1 VTRSRQRSTSGAAK
15 ASTRPRGWLH
25 RSLILETALAVTDR
39 DGIDALTMRAVG
51 EELGVEAMSLYH
63 HVANKDDLIEGMIE
77 VFSDRIRLDGDDF
90 HWREDLRTLG
100 RCFRREGL
108 AHPDAVRLLAVR
120 ALQAPAWRRP
130 VEDTF
135 ASLLAGGFDP
145 ESAVHAYRIVW
156 SYIVGYVLND
166 LRMWPV
172 RSLRPMLAEL
182 PRAEFP
188 ATHAVAAALQ
198 STNRDAEFELGLDLV
213 IAGLSRD

>member
-1 VTRSRQRSTSGAAK
+1 VSRSRQGPIDGPAAGI
-15 ASTRPRGWLH
+15 RRRGRLN

-39 DGIDALTMRAVG
+39 DGIDGLTMRAVG
-51 EELGVEAMSLYH
+51 DELGVEAMSLYH
-63 HVANKDDLIEGMIE
+63 HVPSKDALIDGMIE
-77 VFSDRIRLDGDDF
+77 VFSDRIRLDVEAFD
-90 HWREDLRTLG
+90 WRDDLRTLG
-100 RCFRREGL
+100 RRFRQEGL

-120 ALQAPAWRRP
+120 ALQSPAWRRP

-145 ESAVHAYRIVW
+145 ERAVHAYRIVW

-166 LRMWPV
+166 LRMQPV
-172 RSLRPMLAEL
+172 RGVRPLVAKL
-182 PRAEFP
+182 PRAEYP

-198 STNRDAEFELGLDLV
+198 RTNRDAEFELGLDVV

>member
-1 VTRSRQRSTSGAAK
+1 VTRSRQRSIGGAGGEI
-15 ASTRPRGWLH
+15 RRRGWLN
-25 RSLILETALAVTDR
+25 RSLILETALALTDR

-63 HVANKDDLIEGMIE
+63 HVASKDALIDGMVE
-77 VFSDRIRLDGDDF
+77 VFSDRIRLDMDVFD
-90 HWREDLRTLG
+90 WREDLRMLART
-100 RCFRREGL
+100 FRREGL

-120 ALQAPAWRRP
+120 ELRSPAWRRP

-135 ASLLAGGFDP
+135 ATLLAGGFDP
-145 ESAVHAYRIVW
+145 QSAVHAYRIVW

-166 LRMWPV
+166 LRMRPV
-172 RSLRPMLAEL
+172 RSLRPMLAKL

-198 STNRDAEFELGLDLV
+198 RTDRDAEFELGLDVV
-213 IAGLSRD
+213 IAGLSRG

>member
-1 VTRSRQRSTSGAAK
+1 MTQSRQGSTGEADA
-15 ASTRPRGWLH
+15 TRVRRRGRLN

-39 DGIDALTMRAVG
+39 DGIDALTMRTVG

-63 HVANKDDLIEGMIE
+63 HVASKDALVDGMIE
-77 VFSDRIRLDGDDF
+77 VFSDRIRLDADGFD
-90 HWREDLRTLG
+90 WREDLRTLG
-100 RCFRREGL
+100 RMFRREGL

-166 LRMWPV
+166 LRMRPV
-172 RSLRPMLAEL
+172 RSVRPLLAKL

-188 ATHAVAAALQ
+188 ATHAVATALQ
-198 STNRDAEFELGLDLV
+198 RTDRDAEFELGLDVV
-213 IAGLSRD
+213 IGGLSP

>member
-1 VTRSRQRSTSGAAK
+1 VTQSRQGSSGGAA
-15 ASTRPRGWLH
+15 ATRVGRRGWLN
-25 RSLILETALAVTDR
+25 RSLILETALALTDR
-39 DGIDALTMRAVG
+39 DGIDALTMRSVG
-51 EELGVEAMSLYH
+51 DELGVEAMSLYH
-63 HVANKDDLIEGMIE
+63 HVASKDALIDGMVE
-77 VFSDRIRLDGDDF
+77 VFSDRIRLDTDVFD
-90 HWREDLRTLG
+90 WREDLRTLG
-100 RCFRREGL
+100 RTFRREGF

-145 ESAVHAYRIVW
+145 ERAVHVYRIVW

-166 LRMWPV
+166 LRMQPV
-172 RSLRPMLAEL
+172 RSVRPLLARL

-198 STNRDAEFELGLDLV
+198 RTDRDAEFELGLDVV
-213 IAGLSRD
+213 IAGLSP

>member
-1 VTRSRQRSTSGAAK
+1 VTQSRQRSIEGAAG
-15 ASTRPRGWLH
+15 SRRRGWLN
-25 RSLILETALAVTDR
+25 RSLILETALALTDR

-63 HVANKDDLIEGMIE
+63 HVANKNALIDGMVE
-77 VFSDRIRLDGDDF
+77 VFSDRIRLDGEVYDG
-90 HWREDLRTLG
+90 RRDLRTLG
-100 RCFRREGL
+100 RRFRQEGF

-145 ESAVHAYRIVW
+145 EDAVHAYRIVW

-166 LRMWPV
+166 LRMRPV
-172 RSLRPMLAEL
+172 RSMRPLLAKL

-188 ATHAVAAALQ
+188 ATHAVASALQ
-198 STNRDAEFELGLDLV
+198 RTDRDAEFELGLDVV

>member
-1 VTRSRQRSTSGAAK
+1 MSRSRERSGAGA
-15 ASTRPRGWLH
+15 AGAGIRRRGRLN
-25 RSLILETALAVTDR
+25 RTLILETALAVTDR

-51 EELGVEAMSLYH
+51 DELGVEAMSLYH
-63 HVANKDDLIEGMIE
+63 HVASKDALIDGMIE
-77 VFSDRIRLDGDDF
+77 VFSDRIRLATDVYD
-90 HWREDLRTLG
+90 WPEDLRTLG
-100 RCFRREGL
+100 RRFRREGL

-166 LRMWPV
+166 LRMRPV
-172 RSLRPMLAEL
+172 RSVRPLLAKL

-198 STNRDAEFELGLDLV
+198 RTDRDAEFELGLDVV
-213 IAGLSRD
+213 IAGLSPD